1 MRKNLMLVI
10 LCTLLLIGCTD
21 SDSSSKSSTK
31 EKNTSAVAAA
41 SSSAVTND
49 TSSTEAKE
57 VNEYFE
63 RAEKYFQA
71 SEFEKAIE
79 EYKKVTV
86 DDNEYVTAQQRITEA
101 NHKYME
107 SQIKEAEKLSSSN
120 DFSSAIDLLENALIK
135 FENAD
140 EVKNALNETKTKY
153 KDYVVEEA
161 NRLFLEDNYEEAIG
175 FISVNNKRA
184 LDFEE
189 VKTKLNEI
197 TEKYISIVISNADK
211 AVKDKNYDDAI
222 DIIEEAKL
230 VVDSET
236 LENKIAEIN
245 DIKPVPL
252 SSFTISEEQ
261 RFYQVLP
268 DSDFVTDVVGNS
280 YSTANLFLLHSNGET
295 PIWYGY
301 AKVCANKEYSSLS
314 GILAIDERTNNKG
327 NYIFEIYGDDELL
340 YYKNFQKASQPIEI
354 KVDITKV
361 EWVKFQLREQPSN
374 DFTSYDC
381 YTLLSD
387 VLFQK

>member
-31 EKNTSAVAAA
+31 EKNTSAVAAD

-49 TSSTEAKE
+49 TSSSEAKE
-57 VNEYFE
+57 VNEFFA

-245 DIKPVPL
+245 DAKPVPL
-252 SSFTISEEQ
+252 SDLTITNYKYFEHIKVDDGS
-261 RFYQVLP
+261 
-268 DSDFVTDVVGNS
+268 VTDTLGNVFAPGNLYHIKTYNRNSPS
-280 YSTANLFLLHSNGET
+280 YGE
-295 PIWYGY
+295 ILIDKQY
-301 AKVCANKEYSSLS
+301 KVLS
-314 GILAIDERTNNKG
+314 GTIAIENDTKEGIQSR
-327 NYIFEIYGDDELL
+327 FEIYADDELV
-340 YYKNFQKASQPIEI
+340 YYADYTRKTKPIDFSINIE
-354 KVDITKV
+354 KV
-361 EWVKFQLREQPSN
+361 EWIKFQMQVTDSYYVSTYSGIYLSN
-374 DFTSYDC
+374 VIFE
-381 YTLLSD
+381 
-387 VLFQK
+387 K